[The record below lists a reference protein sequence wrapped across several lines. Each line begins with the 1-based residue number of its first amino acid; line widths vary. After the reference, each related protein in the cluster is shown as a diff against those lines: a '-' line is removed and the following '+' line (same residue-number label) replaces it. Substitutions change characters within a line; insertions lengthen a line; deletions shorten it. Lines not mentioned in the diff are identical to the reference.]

1 MTTDTNLSQIVFN
14 RLSNEKYHELKTSGQ
29 LNDQQFYITPDL
41 DTNPGLIQDY
51 MSNCITKIPQH
62 INLELSTDGTLT
74 LKAGSKVYVPN
85 GLDETTPK
93 FDYITVETD
102 VNINN
107 YGTGNT
113 DFFLCYDFAN
123 NSLLANANTNS
134 GNTEITSE
142 GFNYNISTNKITF
155 YGITGNIVSQNVS
168 FPIALCSRSSGTPT
182 SIDQV
187 FNGIGYIGAVAFAVP
202 GVQVII
208 PNGFNSNG
216 QLNNYTAT
224 VERVLTNDYANGN
237 LLGHNYP
244 LTLTNSP
251 LLSAGDLIYV
261 EEENQI
267 YKGSIAE
274 LNKRTEVEIA
284 KVTTDST
291 RITSLTPLPIYNRIL
306 GSYQTSTSN
315 NIIGNHIG
323 QIGYTTRT
331 DVPEGCAWCDGAEY
345 TQAQFPDVYQML
357 VDGKI
362 QSLSYTEY
370 QQQITNYGFCE
381 TFGLSST
388 TKKYYA
394 WLRDDGTPFYTLS
407 ETPETGEYIYDG
419 AFEKYGVIQLVFENQ
434 ITVTTNIS
442 TFAVDPE
449 HGNTYERDSSQ
460 DMEVTDDNA
469 EKKFKVPK
477 LLDKYVMDLA
487 DDVPVVGN
495 GMALGLTDGTNDRGL
510 TSWVNNNTQLLSGL
524 TTSYGENVGATTGQN
539 TQTSGYLATGITTDP
554 TKSGMIADTSNL
566 GKTVTLKAY
575 VVLFS
580 SAAGASEVQ
589 AAEFI
594 NALTN
599 KANTDLSNVPS
610 NIDYVVE
617 SYRNG
622 TEWYKIYKS
631 GWVEQGGEINQ
642 NSPNWNVPITFLKK
656 FADTNYSFFIMNY
669 FASYTNEGFNYYNSK
684 TEESIN
690 AVCPQGTGN
699 VAMWTAEGQGASE

>member
-41 DTNPGLIQDY
+41 NTNPGLIQDY

-85 GLDETTPK
+85 GVGVFDEVTIQSDISRNAVSGVSSSVVCGVFYNQNNTISL
-93 FDYITVETD
+93 FD
-102 VNINN
+102 INSFESGSTHLSTSTF
-107 YGTGNT
+107 YNT
-113 DFFLCYDFAN
+113 
-123 NSLLANANTNS
+123 
-134 GNTEITSE
+134 
-142 GFNYNISTNKITF
+142 STNIIQRYDGGDLTTSGLSF
-155 YGITGNIVSQNVS
+155 PLAIITGDQNS
-168 FPIALCSRSSGTPT
+168 IT

-202 GVQVII
+202 GVQAII
-208 PNGFNSNG
+208 PNGFNNNS

-224 VERVLTNDYANGN
+224 VERVLLKDYAADNILGQN
-237 LLGHNYP
+237 LP

-251 LLSAGDLIYV
+251 LLSTGNLIYN
-261 EEENQI
+261 EETNLN
-267 YKGSIAE
+267 YKTEISD

-306 GSYQTSTSN
+306 GSYQTSASGN
-315 NIIGNHIG
+315 VIGNHIG

-345 TQAQFPDVYQML
+345 TQTQFPDIYQML

-362 QSLSYTEY
+362 QNSSYAEY

-381 TFGLSST
+381 TFGLGST

-394 WLRDDGTPFYTLS
+394 WLRDDRTPFYTLS

-419 AFEKYGVIQLVFENQ
+419 SFEIYGVIQLVFENQ

-495 GMALGLTDGTNDRGL
+495 GMALGLTNGTSLEGLGFSSDGIVIHRTGIYGVDVG
-510 TSWVNNNTQLLSGL
+510 TASGG
-524 TTSYGENVGATTGQN
+524 SGSTTGAA
-539 TQTSGYLATGITTDP
+539 GVTTDP
-554 TKSGMIADTSNL
+554 EKSGLIADTSNL

-575 VVLFS
+575 VVLYT
-580 SAAGASEVQ
+580 SAVSASVAQ
-589 AAEFI
+589 AQEFI
-594 NALTN
+594 QGLSG
-599 KANTDLSNVPS
+599 KANTDLSNVSS

-617 SYRNG
+617 SGTTNGINWERYRSGRLKQRGFLTVNNTSVTTG
-622 TEWYKIYKS
+622 SFSNPRLFTLPKAYANVDYGVLITLVESNNNTGFFEWR
-631 GWVEQGGEINQ
+631 
-642 NSPNWNVPITFLKK
+642 
-656 FADTNYSFFIMNY
+656 DTKALVFDETSFKLNIDANIVKWY
-669 FASYTNEGFNYYNSK
+669 F
-684 TEESIN
+684 ESD
-690 AVCPQGTGN
+690 G
-699 VAMWTAEGQGASE
+699 MGA